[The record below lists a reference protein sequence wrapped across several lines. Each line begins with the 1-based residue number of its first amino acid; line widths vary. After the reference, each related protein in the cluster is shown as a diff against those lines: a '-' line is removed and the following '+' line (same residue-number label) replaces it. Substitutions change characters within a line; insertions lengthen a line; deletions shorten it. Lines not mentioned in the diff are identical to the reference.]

1 MSKSS
6 ETAASKYWKLVRL
19 EATGKPK
26 VEEIISAREFLQKQ
40 FPELKNQKEISDK
53 AIQNQL
59 FSLLDN
65 GSEKLAEDPQN
76 QLMAQICL
84 RCFISHQIEQVCIQ
98 MEVQFGK
105 EHGFNRTATTR
116 TESRGGP

>member
-40 FPELKNQKEISDK
+40 FPELKNQKEISGV
-53 AIQNQL
+53 
-59 FSLLDN
+59 F
-65 GSEKLAEDPQN
+65 
-76 QLMAQICL
+76 CL
-84 RCFISHQIEQVCIQ
+84 
-98 MEVQFGK
+98 K
-105 EHGFNRTATTR
+105 
-116 TESRGGP
+116 